1 MKLMNTG
8 SVLEMQLCSPR
19 FGMDILSQWQVS
31 LVERPD
37 LAISEP
43 ISPLGIVWQ
52 VNLPRN
58 PYTARRMLS
67 QHRRYQYTA
76 LQALPRAEQR
86 LELYTSQIEQNDPG
100 ESEHYDL
107 DENES
112 PEPERVLHT
121 WLVTA
126 QQEASFTVVDNLRE
140 AGQQIVNLYR
150 MLARLGRGNDWVNTN
165 HAGHAMGRS
174 RISWLGDI
182 DTFLVRGMPPVGR
195 FTSTT
200 PAHLPGSSPVVDA
213 HRVDD
218 HRIRRAPGLQ
228 RSNSDELD
236 HSRQAHLALHQTEY
250 SMSTSDCPG
259 QSPTIW
265 DELVEK
271 EQQAM
276 SNGQENQTWKQ
287 SIENAITAL
296 LAALGDT
303 SKLTVET
310 RILPVGA
317 EETEQDNYKGK
328 LVARTIMEV
337 DGDTYV
343 GLPVTEKGEVQKEL
357 LDLHNQ
363 NLDRAMQYRSEL
375 LK

>member
-107 DENES
+107 DENEW

-140 AGQQIVNLYR
+140 AGQQIVNLYQ

-165 HAGHAMGRS
+165 HAGHAIGRS

-182 DTFLVRGMPPVGR
+182 DTFLVRGMPPE
-195 FTSTT
+195 
-200 PAHLPGSSPVVDA
+200 LVV
-213 HRVDD
+213 
-218 HRIRRAPGLQ
+218 
-228 RSNSDELD
+228 
-236 HSRQAHLALHQTEY
+236 LHQQHLHTCLEARLLWMRIGLMTTAFAVRLA
-250 SMSTSDCPG
+250 SSAAIPMN
-259 QSPTIW
+259 
-265 DELVEK
+265 L
-271 EQQAM
+271 
-276 SNGQENQTWKQ
+276 
-287 SIENAITAL
+287 ITA
-296 LAALGDT
+296 A
-303 SKLTVET
+303 KP
-310 RILPVGA
+310 ILRFIKQVLD
-317 EETEQDNYKGK
+317 EYKR
-328 LVARTIMEV
+328 LSRTIP
-337 DGDTYV
+337 D
-343 GLPVTEKGEVQKEL
+343 
-357 LDLHNQ
+357 
-363 NLDRAMQYRSEL
+363 NLG
-375 LK
+375 